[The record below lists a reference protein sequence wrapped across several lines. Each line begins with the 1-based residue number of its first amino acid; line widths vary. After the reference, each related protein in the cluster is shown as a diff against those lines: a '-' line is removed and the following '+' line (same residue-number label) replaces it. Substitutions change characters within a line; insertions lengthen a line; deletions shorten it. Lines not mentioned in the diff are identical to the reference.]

1 MISKDIFIIHSLVT
15 KSCPSLCDPVDCNTP
30 GFPVLH
36 YLLGVCSNLC
46 PLSYWMSHDY
56 LTISF
61 SAALFS
67 LCFQSFLTPGS
78 FPVSWLFTSGGQS
91 VGASA
96 SVLPMNTVGWFP
108 LRLTGLISLQS
119 KGLSRVFSNTTVQK
133 HQFFGTQTFFM
144 IQLSYPWMTTGKT
157 IALTRQT
164 FVSKV
169 MSLLFNTLSS
179 FVRAFLP
186 GSKYLLISWLQSPSA
201 VILEPK
207 RINKIC

>member
-96 SVLPMNTVGWFP
+96 SVLPVNIQGWFS
-108 LRLTGLISLQS
+108 LGLTGMISLQES
-119 KGLSRVFSNTTVQK
+119 FPAP
-133 HQFFGTQTFFM
+133 QFEN
-144 IQLSYPWMTTGKT
+144 INPLV
-157 IALTRQT
+157 L
-164 FVSKV
+164 
-169 MSLLFNTLSS
+169 SLLYGPT
-179 FVRAFLP
+179 
-186 GSKYLLISWLQSPSA
+186 LISAHDYWENHNFDCMDLCFQSDVFA
-201 VILEPK
+201 F
-207 RINKIC
+207 